1 MASNPKYIEIHIAP
15 VMQKAR
21 ISPAISL
28 FSKWDLPK
36 IHVGYYLYI
45 VAEQFTSLRRLLLL
59 SYNDPPF
66 YCKQCFLYPSVSPE
80 DYLIKSRGNHNEL
93 VNWSLIQVV
102 EMGYF
107 SRVRRWSIHN
117 NCDEVQSDMRFPY
130 PWSLLSL
137 VSDRSFTL
145 SQHGFHSFKLLVVL
159 ELEGALLLKFQ
170 PELVELI
177 HSTRR
182 RAIVSDWLG
191 NNSNPMNL
199 YN

>member
-107 SRVRRWSIHN
+107 SRVRSWSIH
-117 NCDEVQSDMRFPY
+117 DKLRGSTIWYEIP
-130 PWSLLSL
+130 LSL
-137 VSDRSFTL
+137 GSVILSIRSFFYL
-145 SQHGFHSFKLLVVL
+145 ISAWFSQ
-159 ELEGALLLKFQ
+159 LLKFQ
-170 PELVELI
+170 PELIELQ
-177 HSTRR
+177 
-182 RAIVSDWLG
+182 LEG
-191 NNSNPMNL
+191 EL
-199 YN
+199 